1 MGEKEECKMLAA
13 KIVKELGLNKG
24 WQVLELIVKNLCL
37 DSLNNENNEND
48 PMNEINPGMK
58 KGSKTCWCF
67 NPLDLIFM

>member
-58 KGSKTCWCF
+58 KGSKTC
-67 NPLDLIFM
+67 